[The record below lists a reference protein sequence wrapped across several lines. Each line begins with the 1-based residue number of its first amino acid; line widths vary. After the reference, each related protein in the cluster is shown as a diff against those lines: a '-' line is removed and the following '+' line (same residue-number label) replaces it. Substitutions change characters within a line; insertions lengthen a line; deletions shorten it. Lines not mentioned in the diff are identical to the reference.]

1 MATTQAAILLRS
13 TNFATTII
21 KTISRT
27 ALVFPLKRFHKR
39 EHLLERKKS
48 NPRH

>member
-21 KTISRT
+21 KNISIT
-27 ALVFPLKRFHKR
+27 AFVFPRGHIHKS
-39 EHLLERKKS
+39 EHVLERKKS